1 MAGKAED
8 ILSQS
13 AKSEELQEMFQ
24 KSKAFA
30 QELMAEN
37 QRLRYR
43 VVQLEK
49 EGMELPVKVTAE
61 TGQLREEN
69 KRLAEQ
75 VAFLEKKFTEIEEE
89 NKDFAMRFVEVEA
102 QNENLLNLYVASFQL
117 HSTLDQAEVLQCI
130 KEILINLVGTEEF
143 GIYLVDEESSDLL
156 LHGFEGELVI
166 GRGRITCGEGVEGMV
181 AAKGEAYYSDGVG
194 TEGEVCVCIP
204 LKIKEHVVGVIAI
217 HRLLGHK
224 ATLTALDHELLQ
236 LLAGQAATALV
247 SSKLYASAD
256 RKLKTM
262 EGFINLLRATK

>member
-117 HSTLDQAEVLQCI
+117 HSTLDQA
-130 KEILINLVGTEEF
+130 GTEEF

-181 AAKGEAYYSDGVG
+181 AAKGEA
-194 TEGEVCVCIP
+194 
-204 LKIKEHVVGVIAI
+204 
-217 HRLLGHK
+217 
-224 ATLTALDHELLQ
+224 
-236 LLAGQAATALV
+236 
-247 SSKLYASAD
+247 
-256 RKLKTM
+256 
-262 EGFINLLRATK
+262 